1 MLGLGIRRIP
11 VGAKPVATL
20 TMVFGR
26 LKLGQGSGP
35 IAMTNQFRLSVGQRI
50 REMREVAGY
59 RIQRE
64 FARELGIS
72 ASELSRI
79 ERGLRRL
86 DTVLLRRIAE
96 KLNTTMDAFFT
107 DGTQMLALARAG
119 DADSDSMQ
127 RMVAWAEELRADIN
141 RVAEYVEPSVR

>member
-1 MLGLGIRRIP
+1 
-11 VGAKPVATL
+11 
-20 TMVFGR
+20 
-26 LKLGQGSGP
+26 
-35 IAMTNQFRLSVGQRI
+35 MTNQFRLSAGQRI
-50 REMREVAGY
+50 REMREAAGY
-59 RIQRE
+59 RNQRE

-96 KLNTTMDAFFT
+96 KLNTTMDAFFAEE
-107 DGTQMLALARAG
+107 TQMLALARAG
-119 DADSDSMQ
+119 DADSESMQ

-141 RVAEYVEPSVR
+141 RVAEYVGPSAR